1 MFKKS
6 GKIKLNR
13 SKLRKKNIEKKIN
26 FLLSTIKSKLRTVP
40 INALREKVANA
51 KQIISILI
59 KYIINELRKLDHL
72 TVMVVSGLAATFFYN
87 APFKSYILISPLIG
101 LFSAYLILKFKK

>member
-6 GKIKLNR
+6 GKTQLNTN
-13 SKLRKKNIEKKIN
+13 KLRKKNIEKKIN

-51 KQIISILI
+51 KQIISIFNKNFDSKIVTKVSEI
-59 KYIINELRKLDHL
+59 KNYTKAEDYHQK
-72 TVMVVSGLAATFFYN
+72 
-87 APFKSYILISPLIG
+87 
-101 LFSAYLILKFKK
+101 YLEKNRF